1 MSATVAIC
9 LPARVAT
16 PPPTISINTSQ
27 RGTPAAIPNKH
38 LPFCSPGSVKSR
50 QLDTPPASPPSPSQL
65 IETTSLTYPPNGYEK
80 VINDPPV
87 YALTAQQLESALNH
101 LASQPLPSP
110 KQVFPWMHGLHPDN
124 HLQLAFFIAR
134 KKSLRRT
141 PKCIRGLTVVKAG
154 GDLLHSK
161 IKGAIAP
168 DELLRPWQ
176 AAKDKR
182 NEECEFL
189 DIDPRDGF
197 SVRNFQ
203 IQACKM
209 ATVSDIVVYGDD
221 RTPRSEVEETAR
233 RIARAQGAWQK
244 KTEGQN
250 SSGRLINTFIVSGE
264 PKYTGL
270 SIDIEGILTVPQTN
284 TLL

>member
-1 MSATVAIC
+1 MSAVCTLA
-9 LPARVAT
+9 PARVAT
-16 PPPTISINTSQ
+16 PPPNITINTSQ

-38 LPFCSPGSVKSR
+38 IPITSPGPRPTSR

-65 IETTSLTYPPNGYEK
+65 IETTSLTHPPNGYDK
-80 VINDPPV
+80 AINEPPV
-87 YALTAQQLESALNH
+87 YSISAKRLEKALDY

-110 KQVFPWMHGLHPDN
+110 RQVFPWMHGLHADN

-141 PKCIRGLTVVKAG
+141 PKCIRGITIVKAG
-154 GDLLHSK
+154 GDLSHSK

-168 DELLRPWQ
+168 EEILRPWQ
-176 AAKDKR
+176 AAKDKGS
-182 NEECEFL
+182 EECEFL

-209 ATVSDIVVYGDD
+209 ATVSDIIVYGDD
-221 RTPRSEVEETAR
+221 QTPKSEVEAVAR
-233 RIARAQGAWQK
+233 RIGRAQGAWQK

-250 SSGRLINTFIVSGE
+250 CSDRLFNTFILSG
-264 PKYTGL
+264 
-270 SIDIEGILTVPQTN
+270 
-284 TLL
+284 